1 MTKTVEEWLN
11 EWLELYVEPCKK
23 ENTYLCYKYVVKMI
37 LGLRPQSNTELIS
50 EFNEMELQK
59 WINTLSKKY
68 SKSTI
73 KTAIGILER
82 SYKAA
87 IRNHLCLEN
96 PASCLTLPDASEKTV
111 RALTQNE
118 QKAVEAAAYSDIL
131 GHLVLFFLN
140 TGLRSSELMNLK
152 WEDYNKERE
161 EIYVRSSKTKA
172 GIRTVP
178 LLPEAKKIIDA
189 QPHYCD
195 YIFTSTVKRQVTK
208 TVLRKLYT
216 RIREQTGLEF
226 LTNHVYRHSFA
237 TRAIE
242 SGMDY
247 KALSV
252 ILGHT
257 NVAFTLNRYTNA
269 EDTFLREQINL
280 LIGVK
285 AS

>member
-1 MTKTVEEWLN
+1 MTKTVEGWLN

-23 ENTYLCYKYVVKMI
+23 KNTYLCYKYVVKMI
-37 LGLRPQSNTELIS
+37 LDLRPQSNTELLS

-87 IRNHLCLEN
+87 VRNHLCLEN
-96 PASCLTLPDASEKTV
+96 PATCLTLPDASEKII

-118 QKAVEAAAYSDIL
+118 QKAVEAAAYLDIL

-161 EIYVRSSKTKA
+161 EIYIRSSKTKA

-189 QPHYCD
+189 
-195 YIFTSTVKRQVTK
+195 
-208 TVLRKLYT
+208 L
-216 RIREQTGLEF
+216 
-226 LTNHVYRHSFA
+226 
-237 TRAIE
+237 
-242 SGMDY
+242 
-247 KALSV
+247 
-252 ILGHT
+252 
-257 NVAFTLNRYTNA
+257 
-269 EDTFLREQINL
+269 
-280 LIGVK
+280 
-285 AS
+285 